1 MKLVIYRLASIVNGD
16 SGVIGRLAPKHAE
29 VEGNLNQDK
38 WPRPHQM
45 MVNLVRAP
53 LRNGNLAINRA
64 VQSLVNLDPGEDGR
78 LALNHVDV
86 D

>member
-1 MKLVIYRLASIVNGD
+1 MS
-16 SGVIGRLAPKHAE
+16 GRLAPKHAE
-29 VEGNLNQDK
+29 EEGSLNQEK

-64 VQSLVNLDPGEDGR
+64 AQSLVNLDPGVSGR
-78 LALNHVDV
+78 LAPNHVDV